1 MARMRALETRYPG
14 HDAMQ
19 NYACCQ
25 GFFDDAC
32 CGKVGGCLAPFRG
45 CPLVGLCLEA
55 LCCHGCAVSST
66 RMFVMMEWQ
75 LDVDPMDNQIIR
87 FSNCMQCLA
96 VICRLAAMFDE
107 SFRDAA
113 ELIEC
118 IADIV
123 YYATTGCMHAQVMA
137 ELKHQGPWGGHGHGI
152 CRRPHRQHDIADASA
167 PARPTGRPRGHGH
180 RDARVGCA
188 GRNGNCNAPH
198 RARDSRDD
206 PPATSSGDRDGAIEH
221 AADSRR

>member
-137 ELKHQGPWGGHGHGI
+137 ELKHQGPWGAMAMGSVGVPTGSMTLQMHQPQPVQPAVPMATATAI
-152 CRRPHRQHDIADASA
+152 PVSA
-167 PARPTGRPRGHGH
+167 APVATATAMRPTAHG
-180 RDARVGCA
+180 
-188 GRNGNCNAPH
+188 P
-198 RARDSRDD
+198 RARTPQR
-206 PPATSSGDRDGAIEH
+206 PLPAIEME
-221 AADSRR
+221 R